1 VSKSQDS
8 DDFDRMITDIQ
19 SRYLSADRE
28 YVLASLKSAID
39 RIEETFSRFG
49 HFVMEFIQN
58 ADDAGAHNLRIELY
72 EDRVVILNDGNPF
85 SPEDVSSLCRVGIS
99 SKRSA
104 DYIGYLG
111 VGFKSVFIISDRVRV
126 SSGNRAFAFDHAAAE
141 ERWGSGVPWQ
151 VIPIPAIP
159 LSEIGASYT
168 TGFQISLSPL
178 LGGGHDRLV
187 RETRPEELRGRILLF
202 LRNLD
207 SIEILDHSQPTNNL
221 IRHNRRLVDSGDSS
235 QVWELEGVTGGMA
248 PSVVRFLVFRRKVPI
263 PDDVRRDEMTLRSG
277 RGEAQSREVV
287 VAFRLGEKGELLA
300 EPMGT
305 AHMAV
310 FSYLPLRD
318 VATGLHFSI
327 QGDFLTGPGRSSVHY
342 DAKWNEWMVDEI
354 RKLVVEVAVPSFLA
368 NPEWASTFAPILDT
382 PVTSSDPIFGARLAK
397 PLREAILKQP
407 WYPSEDG
414 SPTSLSEALVI
425 APEYRDFFSESDL
438 TLLFPGRRVLK
449 SEVRLPADVRYSP
462 KSIER
467 DWDFW
472 EQIRRLAPSKAGEKN
487 AAWFEDVYAQR
498 PPPNGVEGVP
508 ILTEDFRV
516 VTHSEVYRLDPG
528 LSLPPALA
536 GRVSLPHK
544 VVLESQWVS
553 SLHQIETTGLARL
566 LSLQTLPQWSG
577 DWATL
582 DGETRLQRIAELF
595 EMWKGDQVQPTD
607 LAFLTLPAINNR
619 WLPPRQLI
627 FPTEYGPSHRLEAL
641 AKRGLFDL
649 NFADNVDFLST
660 EVIERIPTHERSALR
675 EFLAELGVEKV
686 LSDNEEKVSQRVG
699 VLCAL
704 EHERRAKRSPVEL
717 PESFKRGYDIES
729 GGSDPEGKR
738 LRIEAKGSRSSTPD
752 IRLTVNEFRALKRDP
767 DSYFVYVVAKA
778 WDSPELSVI
787 GGDALTDD
795 SLDYGVTIRYPQW
808 SPLRL
813 EAHTFPESPP

>member
-1 VSKSQDS
+1 
-8 DDFDRMITDIQ
+8 
-19 SRYLSADRE
+19 
-28 YVLASLKSAID
+28 
-39 RIEETFSRFG
+39 
-49 HFVMEFIQN
+49 
-58 ADDAGAHNLRIELY
+58 
-72 EDRVVILNDGNPF
+72 
-85 SPEDVSSLCRVGIS
+85 
-99 SKRSA
+99 
-104 DYIGYLG
+104 
-111 VGFKSVFIISDRVRV
+111 
-126 SSGNRAFAFDHAAAE
+126 
-141 ERWGSGVPWQ
+141 
-151 VIPIPAIP
+151 
-159 LSEIGASYT
+159 
-168 TGFQISLSPL
+168 
-178 LGGGHDRLV
+178 
-187 RETRPEELRGRILLF
+187 
-202 LRNLD
+202 
-207 SIEILDHSQPTNNL
+207 
-221 IRHNRRLVDSGDSS
+221 
-235 QVWELEGVTGGMA
+235 
-248 PSVVRFLVFRRKVPI
+248 
-263 PDDVRRDEMTLRSG
+263 
-277 RGEAQSREVV
+277 
-287 VAFRLGEKGELLA
+287 
-300 EPMGT
+300 
-305 AHMAV
+305 
-310 FSYLPLRD
+310 
-318 VATGLHFSI
+318 
-327 QGDFLTGPGRSSVHY
+327 
-342 DAKWNEWMVDEI
+342 
-354 RKLVVEVAVPSFLA
+354 
-368 NPEWASTFAPILDT
+368 
-382 PVTSSDPIFGARLAK
+382 
-397 PLREAILKQP
+397 
-407 WYPSEDG
+407 
-414 SPTSLSEALVI
+414 
-425 APEYRDFFSESDL
+425 
-438 TLLFPGRRVLK
+438 
-449 SEVRLPADVRYSP
+449 
-462 KSIER
+462 
-467 DWDFW
+467 
-472 EQIRRLAPSKAGEKN
+472 
-487 AAWFEDVYAQR
+487 
-498 PPPNGVEGVP
+498 
-508 ILTEDFRV
+508 
-516 VTHSEVYRLDPG
+516 
-528 LSLPPALA
+528 LA